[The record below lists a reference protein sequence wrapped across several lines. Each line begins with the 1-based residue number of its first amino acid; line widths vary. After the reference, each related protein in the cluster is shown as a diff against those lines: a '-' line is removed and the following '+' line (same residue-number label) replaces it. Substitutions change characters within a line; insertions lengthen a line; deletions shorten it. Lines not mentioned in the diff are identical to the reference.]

1 MTQVKQKDNKEEYT
15 KAVCYFLAEQLRVH
29 KISLRRAADIGQK
42 VLNNLGLIETERDFL
57 LLVKELSKDF
67 EELAK
72 LEQRIFFYVEETD
85 RKQMEKAVRD
95 FVIAKIAQDV
105 KSSLLILVEAVKD
118 KTTTQSLEE
127 KFPEF
132 KQFTSKRL

>member
-1 MTQVKQKDNKEEYT
+1 MKEEYA
-15 KAVCYFLAEQLRVH
+15 KAVCYFLAEQLRIH

-42 VLNNLGLIETERDFL
+42 VLNNLSLIETERDFL
-57 LLVKELSKDF
+57 RLVKELSKDF

-72 LEQRIFFYVEETD
+72 LEQRVFFYVEETD

-95 FVIAKIAQDV
+95 YVIAMLAQDV
-105 KSSLLILVEAVKD
+105 KMAVEILKEAVKD
-118 KTTTQSLEE
+118 KATASSLSD

-132 KQFTSKRL
+132 KQFIKG